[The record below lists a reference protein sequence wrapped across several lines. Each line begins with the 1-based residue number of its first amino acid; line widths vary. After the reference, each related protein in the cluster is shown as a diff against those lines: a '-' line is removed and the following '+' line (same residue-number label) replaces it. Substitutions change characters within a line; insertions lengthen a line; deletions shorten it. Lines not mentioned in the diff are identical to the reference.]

1 MVYHS
6 QCPSKMASP
15 IFEET
20 PATRLPPTLRLINAF
35 SGDLFETNLPFSI
48 YIYIYTLFLI
58 HIIPNYLPLSLIS
71 ASLHHDSHP
80 ETRSG
85 SCLQLAA
92 ASSQRGKWRLAASER
107 IQPIWRLGPSETL
120 SPGLEMEGFIWFHG
134 SLNVSIEHHPTI
146 RYMVYNGYY
155 KVMSNIPKMG
165 QLPTPGFYGEN
176 MGIYG
181 DTLWLCQNSYGKWP
195 SRNSELS
202 HEKW

>member
-1 MVYHS
+1 M
-6 QCPSKMASP
+6 
-15 IFEET
+15 
-20 PATRLPPTLRLINAF
+20 
-35 SGDLFETNLPFSI
+35 
-48 YIYIYTLFLI
+48 I